1 MSSPITP
8 WPAAADAVDGHCRAV
23 TVEPLTAEA
32 FSPYGEVLGGTRF
45 DPAATGFSHP
55 GSDFWHVHDFDAG
68 AGGQVEVLWVNY
80 RNDSLRLRA
89 LEAHWLTEQ
98 AIVPLGGGEIVH
110 VVCPGRDDDAR
121 IPDLAG
127 LRAFRVGDGQGV
139 CMKPGCWHASFVL
152 AGQTSCLML
161 TRHSTTD
168 DLVGMLEGRH
178 AAVESSVVELA
189 ALGQEDIALRV

>member
-1 MSSPITP
+1 MSQFAR
-8 WPAAADAVDGHCRAV
+8 WPAAADEAAGSVRTL
-23 TVEPLTAEA
+23 TVEALDAEA
-32 FSPYGEVLGGTRF
+32 FAPFGRVLGGEGY

-110 VVCPGRDDDAR
+110 VVCPGREGDPR
-121 IPDLAG
+121 TPDLAR

-152 AGQTSCLML
+152 AGQTTCLML
-161 TRHSTTD
+161 TRHSTTA
-168 DLVGMLEGRH
+168 DLVEALEGRH
-178 AAVESSVVELA
+178 AAVESSIVELA
-189 ALGQEDIALRV
+189 ALGEGEIVLRV